1 MVGVSA
7 KRRRICSCFLTVLL
21 VVGFGLS
28 VAAAQCSHGH
38 DHDHDHH
45 HHHHGHYEDVGLI
58 KKNLRQKV
66 LLPEEIA
73 EEEDLK
79 MMWDHDDHD
88 HDFEHGHHGH
98 KHDGHVE
105 LSGLGK

>member
-1 MVGVSA
+1 MGAVSE
-7 KRRRICSCFLTVLL
+7 KQQQQIYSYFFGILM

-28 VAAAQCSHGH
+28 VAAAHQCSHGH
-38 DHDHDHH
+38 DHAHHSPHVHDA
-45 HHHHGHYEDVGLI
+45 DVGSI
-58 KKNLRQKV
+58 KKNQGQRV

-79 MMWDHDDHD
+79 MMWANDDHG
-88 HDFEHGHHGH
+88 HEFEHGH
-98 KHDGHVE
+98 KHVE